1 MIFAAPLAGMALLL
15 ASTVAAAQSPARAE
29 NTAVEYPSKPVRW
42 VVPYPA
48 GASNDVVART
58 VAQKLSA
65 TWRHQVIIDNR
76 AGAGGTIA
84 ATLVAKA
91 TSDGYTL
98 LLANP
103 GPSVNNPLLQQ
114 DAQYRVE
121 DFFPVVF
128 IGYTP
133 LIVVANPSFAPN
145 NARELVQYCFANPGK
160 VSWGS
165 VGYGS
170 SVHIGLA
177 LFQSVTGVNV
187 LHVPYKGAAQSIT
200 ELIGGQIQVMHSTMP
215 SSAAQIKARKM
226 KVLAVAG
233 KDRLSAIP
241 EVPTLSE
248 QGITGADSSN
258 WFGVV
263 VPAATPRTIVS
274 AINSAVNA
282 ALQTAEVRQ
291 RLESLDLT
299 IAGGSPAEFE
309 TFMRNETQRVR
320 ALIKT
325 GALTLQ

>member
-1 MIFAAPLAGMALLL
+1 M
-15 ASTVAAAQSPARAE
+15 
-29 NTAVEYPSKPVRW
+29 
-42 VVPYPA
+42 
-48 GASNDVVART
+48 
-58 VAQKLSA
+58 
-65 TWRHQVIIDNR
+65 
-76 AGAGGTIA
+76 
-84 ATLVAKA
+84 
-91 TSDGYTL
+91 
-98 LLANP
+98 
-103 GPSVNNPLLQQ
+103 NNPLLQQ

-121 DFFPVVF
+121 DFSPVVF

-133 LIVVANPSFAPN
+133 LIVVANPTFSAN
-145 NARELVQYCFANPGK
+145 NVRELVQYCMANPGK

-187 LHVPYKGAAQSIT
+187 VHVPYKGAAQSIT

-263 VPAATPRTIVS
+263 VPAVTPRKIVS
-274 AINSAVNA
+274 TINSAVNA
-282 ALQTAEVRQ
+282 ALQTAEVRR